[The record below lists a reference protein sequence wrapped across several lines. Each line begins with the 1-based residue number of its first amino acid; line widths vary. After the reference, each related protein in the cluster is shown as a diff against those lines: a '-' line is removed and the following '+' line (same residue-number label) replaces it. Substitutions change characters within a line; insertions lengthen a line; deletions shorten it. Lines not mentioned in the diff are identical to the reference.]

1 MIVRIEK
8 SFEKDLKKIRD
19 KSLERKVALCIEDI
33 ADAIN
38 ISAIKNIKD
47 LKGSDIHFRIRIGD
61 YRIGVI
67 ADKKEVHFIRILHR
81 KEIYRFFP

>member
-8 SFEKDLKKIRD
+8 SFAKDLKKIRN
-19 KSLERKVALCIEDI
+19 KLVEKKVAFCIEE
-33 ADAIN
+33 AMEAQN
-38 ISAIKNIKD
+38 IFAIKNIKD
-47 LKGSDIHFRIRIGD
+47 LKGSENFFRIRIGD

-67 ADKKEVHFIRILHR
+67 ADKQEIHFIRILHR